1 MLRIE
6 TTSNGRTVVR
16 LQKDWSPARIGRAYA
31 PRPQMYDHQRDLTR
45 LQTALLKEK
54 AHEPR

>member
-16 LQKDWSPARIGRAYA
+16 LQKDWTPSRIGRAYT
-31 PRPQMYDHQRDLTR
+31 PRPQMYDHTRDLTR
-45 LQTALLKEK
+45 LQTVLLKEK
-54 AHEPR
+54 THETR

>member
-16 LQKDWSPARIGRAYA
+16 LQKDWTPSRIGRAYA
-31 PRPQMYDHQRDLTR
+31 PRPQMYDHTRDLTR
-45 LQTALLKEK
+45 LQTVLLKEK
-54 AHEPR
+54 SK

>member
-16 LQKDWSPARIGRAYA
+16 LQKDWSPARISRSYI
-31 PRPQMYDHQRDLTR
+31 PRPQMYDHQRDLTQ
-45 LQTALLKEK
+45 LQTALLKEAK
-54 AHEPR
+54 R